1 MSDKTVQRECTDWLQ
16 GLRSVGPHVVE
27 KFCEIVKLRNQL
39 ARLAGFEVSPYS
51 QISARFDDFIG

>member
-1 MSDKTVQRECTDWLQ
+1 MQRECTDWLQ